1 MLKEVKLVQNVKNG
15 EQIIAT
21 FQTFLRGDGAT
32 PSITTVGGY
41 NTIIGYNDDG
51 SAIISHDN
59 DSLIEMERQKFRA
72 EAIKEQKRLCV
83 ENGVD
88 PDLVNILN
96 AEKKVNVNE

>member
-1 MLKEVKLVQNVKNG
+1 MIRELKLVHDVKDNG
-15 EQIIAT
+15 RTIAT
-21 FQTFLRGDGAT
+21 FQTYLRGDGAT
-32 PSITTVGGY
+32 PQITTIGGV

-51 SAIISHDN
+51 SAIISRED

-72 EAIKEQKRLCV
+72 EAIKEQKKMSV

>member
-1 MLKEVKLVQNVKNG
+1 MIKEVKLIQNVKNG

-72 EAIKEQKRLCV
+72 KAIKEQKRLCV